1 MQPKMDFT
9 IAKNVSLKEKFKKE
23 IYKLDNVPRLLY
35 MDSSDVFVNKHAP
48 YPNEIDSLNSFNWHE
63 NKVRTEKLKCTSYS
77 CWEFI
82 VEAINSAYFDSR
94 EKLDDLFVPKESRT
108 ESSSCF
114 NLNKISINDA
124 FDILNVKVRC
134 NMDYYLKHPE
144 EMEKDLSR
152 KIKDEEFNSPMLE
165 QELFYTLMC
174 KILGDSEPSDKL
186 DQASIDET
194 SFGQVFMLK
203 DFHLLS
209 NDGNIIH
216 ATAKRGDFYLLF
228 FYAY

>member
-1 MQPKMDFT
+1 MESRYANNLS
-9 IAKNVSLKEKFKKE
+9 IKEKFKKQ
-23 IYKLDNVPRLLY
+23 IFKLDNAPRLLY
-35 MDSSDVFVNKHAP
+35 MDSSDVFVNMHAP

-63 NKVRTEKLKCTSYS
+63 NKLKTEKLKCTSYS

-82 VEAINSAYFDSR
+82 VEAINSAHFDSR
-94 EKLDDLFVPKESRT
+94 EKLDDLFIPKENRT
-108 ESSSCF
+108 TSSTCVY
-114 NLNKISINDA
+114 LNKISINDA
-124 FDILNVKVRC
+124 FGILNVKVKC
-134 NMDYYLKHPE
+134 NMDYYLNHPE
-144 EMEKDLSR
+144 EIEIDLNR
-152 KIKDEEFNSPMLE
+152 KIKEEDFNSPRLE

-174 KILGDSEPSDKL
+174 KILGDGEPSDKL
-186 DQASIDET
+186 DQAGKDET
-194 SFGQVFMLK
+194 SFDKAFMLK